1 MRQILLVAGILG
13 GGLPVLAQSVP
24 APPAA
29 PPSYQESIVVTA
41 SVEGEERSD
50 LPASVSVIPAEEIA
64 AVQATQLIE
73 LLELVPGLHVV
84 QAGGPGQ
91 LATVFT
97 RGAESDQTLV
107 LWNGIPLNDPYLGGF
122 YDWAFLPVEGVER
135 VEVVRGPFSSLYGSD
150 ALGGVV
156 QLISSHRDGGSVRLE
171 GGGDGYGRAGFSLG
185 RTLGSLRLDLDG
197 HLRRGEGEL
206 PNSGYDGEEAA
217 LRAEWQP
224 RRGLTVGLLGR
235 ANDSERGV
243 PFFDRQTPSPG
254 QRYLWD
260 SQEVAVPVSWLQG
273 PWQLEGRLARTATD
287 AVNLG
292 GAFAQRA
299 ETSASVLRGR
309 AAGTYELA
317 PGRSEGGA
325 AGGSGGWLAL
335 GADWDRQEA
344 ASADDFGRSLD
355 GETRRNWAAFTQL
368 SWKWQRVSLD
378 LGVRHDDNEFYGSE
392 TSPRAGM
399 VVALGGD
406 GGDGAGGGATRL
418 RASYGEGFRAPSLFD
433 VFHPIF
439 GNPEVRPE
447 TSTSLELGIEHRAAV
462 WGASLVA
469 FETRQDDRIDFDP
482 VTFQSVNAG
491 RARSRGLE
499 GEVELRRGIW
509 NARLDATRLE
519 AEDRDTGRPLLR
531 RPETTASLL
540 VRLAPAPAWSLYTVG
555 RYVGERPDIDDV
567 FPFGRVTAPDYL
579 TFDLGG
585 RWQARTWIAPYAR
598 VENLADEQYQDPFG
612 YPHPGRTWVGGLAVT
627 W

>member
-24 APPAA
+24 APPAT
-29 PPSYQESIVVTA
+29 PPPYQESIVVTA

-50 LPASVSVIPAEEIA
+50 LPASVTVIPAEEIA
-64 AVQATQLIE
+64 ALQATQVIE
-73 LLELVPGLHVV
+73 LLELIPGLHVV

-91 LATVFT
+91 LANVFT

-107 LWNGIPLNDPYLGGF
+107 LWNGVPLNDPYLGGF

-156 QLISSHRDGGSVRLE
+156 QLISARRDGGSVRLE
-171 GGGDGYGRAGFSLG
+171 GGEDGYGRAGFSLG
-185 RTLGSLRLDLDG
+185 RALREDLQVDLDG
-197 HLRRGEGEL
+197 HVRQGDGEL

-224 RRGLTVGLLGR
+224 RPGLTVGLLGR

-243 PFFDRQTPSPG
+243 PFFDRQTPSPD
-254 QRYLWD
+254 QRYFWE
-260 SQEVAVPVSWLQG
+260 SREVAVPVRLLQG
-273 PWQLEGRLARTATD
+273 RWQLEGRLARTSTD
-287 AVNLG
+287 AVNLD
-292 GAFAQRA
+292 GAFARRA
-299 ETSASVLRGR
+299 ETSATVVRGR
-309 AAGTYELA
+309 AAGTYELRPA
-317 PGRSEGGA
+317 ADEESGA
-325 AGGSGGWLAL
+325 GSGWLAL

-355 GETRRNWAAFTQL
+355 GESRRNWAAFTQL
-368 SWKWQRVSLD
+368 NWKWRRLSLD
-378 LGVRHDDNEFYGSE
+378 LGLRHDDNEFYGSE
-392 TSPRAGM
+392 TSPRAGV
-399 VVALGGD
+399 VVALNGD
-406 GGDGAGGGATRL
+406 SRL
-418 RASYGEGFRAPSLFD
+418 RASYGEAFRAPSLFD
-433 VFHPIF
+433 VFHPLF

-447 TSTSLELGIEHRAAV
+447 TSRSLELGIERRTAA

-469 FETRQDDRIDFDP
+469 FETHQDDRIDFDP
-482 VTFQSVNAG
+482 VTFQSINAG

-499 GEVELRRGIW
+499 GEVEVRRGIW
-509 NARLDATRLE
+509 SARLGATRLE
-519 AEDRDTGRPLLR
+519 AEDRDTGQPLLR

-540 VRLAPAPAWSLYTVG
+540 LRLAPAPAWSLYTVG

-585 RWQARTWIAPYAR
+585 RWQARSWIAPYAR
-598 VENLADEQYQDPFG
+598 VENLADEQYEDPFG
-612 YPHPGRTWVGGLAVT
+612 YPHPGRTWVGGVAVT